1 MTSQP
6 TNPIKLP
13 SERLEAYS
21 IALEFHRRLVPLARQ
36 RGLASLRD
44 QLMRAADSV
53 VLNLAEGAGRMA
65 RDDKRRFYEIAL
77 GSAMES
83 AAVLDLLRNRRII
96 SPLDYQEIRALAIRL
111 YQILSRLTGPPR

>member
-1 MTSQP
+1 MTTQP
-6 TNPIKLP
+6 TTDIQLP

-21 IALEFHRRLVPLARQ
+21 IAIEFHRRLVPLARQ

-53 VLNLAEGAGRMA
+53 VLNLAEGAGRLA

-77 GSAMES
+77 GSMMES
-83 AAVLDLLRNRRII
+83 AAVLDLLRNRQNI
-96 SPLDYQEIRALAIRL
+96 SADEHREIRAVAVRL

>member
-1 MTSQP
+1 MTTQP
-6 TNPIKLP
+6 THEIKLP

-83 AAVLDLLRNRRII
+83 AAVLDLLRNRRIL
-96 SPLDYQEIRALAIRL
+96 SPTEHWR
-111 YQILSRLTGPPR
+111 